1 MAAGSLSLGVA
12 FVAGLASFL
21 APCVLPVL
29 PGYLAFVTGG
39 ASASRSRHALRTAL
53 FVLGFGAMFVAMGL
67 LIGAV
72 AESTAA
78 QAAETWVERVGGA
91 LIILFGLVMLDLIR
105 FDVLDREHGYTGKA
119 PLRLGRDVGALA
131 LGAAFAVGWT
141 PCVGPIL
148 ASILVLAGVQGSAAS
163 GALLLATYALGL
175 GIPFLVLG
183 VAAEEGTQLLE
194 RFERVSVWIERV
206 GGVILIA
213 VGIAVFTGSM
223 TRLTSY
229 VVG

>member
-1 MAAGSLSLGVA
+1 MVAGGVSLAVA
-12 FVAGLASFL
+12 FAAGLASFL

-39 ASASRSRHALRTAL
+39 GETGRGRHALRTVL
-53 FVLGFGAMFVAMGL
+53 FVLGFGVMFVAMGL

-72 AESTAA
+72 AESTALRS
-78 QAAETWVERVGGA
+78 AETWVERVGGA
-91 LIILFGLVMLDLIR
+91 LIIGFGLSMLGLL
-105 FDVLDREHGYTGKA
+105 DVPFLDGEHRYTGKR
-119 PLRLGRDVGALA
+119 PMRYGRDVGAVA

-163 GALLLATYALGL
+163 GALLLGVYALGL

-183 VAAEEGTQLLE
+183 VGAERGIRLLE
-194 RFERVSVWIERV
+194 RFERVTAWIERV

-213 VGIAVFTGSM
+213 VGIAVFTGAM